1 VIALYRKELRSLAPF
16 LFLSFLLMAGDLL
29 YRPFTE
35 RLDKLRWESIAS
47 YLRPGEGDT
56 FAWILMAL
64 SVCLAYSAFPREHEE
79 RTIHFLHALP
89 LRRPSLFFAKVLAG
103 MTIAAVAVA
112 MLLASD
118 GAQSLW
124 NTQSF
129 DGGHWRAD
137 LALTHVALQLGLA
150 AIAYAHGLLAS
161 VLRLF
166 GLLPYVL
173 VLVVASIVQ
182 DVFPPA
188 AWISPAELLVA
199 RYDGDD
205 LVIAWGPWLVHATV
219 ALVVLAAAYGAW
231 MGPADRIGKG
241 LDRAKAS
248 ALGKVGFGCAGALAV
263 IGLIV
268 LAVVVSEV
276 DVDDDDP
283 IEPEARTIETPSF
296 ETRSRTTTHYRFTY
310 PVSHEVR
317 ATALIEGAD
326 AIHAAVQAELAAD
339 AGPVLLADLTEVSG
353 DHLGIASWTHLRVGV
368 VGEPDAERLRHTF
381 AHETVH
387 AFQHRLTDL
396 RQGSAARATG
406 AFAEGSAEH
415 VAQRVVPLPDALRQA
430 RVVAAA
436 SWVRHDMRS
445 SVLLDVRALR
455 RRYDTTL
462 TYSLGERWTEAL
474 VRSCG
479 AGAVGDVLRAMGRDD
494 APDDLEPRAFWQDTL
509 RAAGCDL
516 ESVDD
521 AFATLMDREVEA
533 LSEPIERLPRLGGG
547 VSGRDGAAVR
557 IVALLDRDVDPSLR
571 FFVRLRADED
581 AGDTEAVL
589 IRGRLDETNARRV
602 VYRVSRARIPSR
614 RFQLQLCVLDD
625 PRGWPFCEAWQWG
638 TAP

>member
-1 VIALYRKELRSLAPF
+1 MIALYRKELRGLAPF

-35 RLDKLRWESIAS
+35 RLDELRWETVAS
-47 YLRPGEGDT
+47 YLRPGEGVT
-56 FAWILMAL
+56 FAWILIILA
-64 SVCLAYSAFPREHEE
+64 VCLAYSAFPREHED
-79 RTIHFLHALP
+79 RTIHLLYALP
-89 LRRPSLFFAKVLAG
+89 VRRPSIFAAKVLAG
-103 MTIAAVAVA
+103 MTILAIAVA

-118 GAQSLW
+118 AAQSLW

-129 DGGHWRAD
+129 EGGHWRAD
-137 LALTHVALQLGLA
+137 LALTHVALQLTLC

-173 VLVVASIVQ
+173 VLVVASILK
-182 DVFPPA
+182 DVFPGA
-188 AWISPAELLVA
+188 AWISPAELLVT
-199 RYDGDD
+199 RYDGGA
-205 LVIAWGPWLVHATV
+205 LVIAWGPWLAHVAI
-219 ALVVLAAAYGAW
+219 ALVVLGAAYGAW

-248 ALGKVGFGCAGALAV
+248 ALGKVGFGCAGGLTF

-268 LAVVVSEV
+268 LLVVVSEV
-276 DVDDDDP
+276 DVGDDDP
-283 IEPEARTIETPSF
+283 IEPEARTRETPSF
-296 ETRSRTTTHYRFTY
+296 ETRSRTTDHYRFTY
-310 PVSHEVR
+310 PVSHEAR
-317 ATALIEGAD
+317 ALALVAHAD
-326 AIHAAVQAELAAD
+326 AIHRAVQGELGAD
-339 AGPVLLADLTEVSG
+339 PGPVLLADLTEVSSE
-353 DHLGIASWTHLRVGV
+353 HLGIASWTHLRVGV
-368 VGEPDAERLRHTF
+368 VGETDAERLRHTF

-415 VAQRVVPLPDALRQA
+415 VAQRVAPLPDALRQA

-436 SWVRHDMRS
+436 SWSRHDLRS
-445 SVLLDVRALR
+445 DLLLDARALR

-479 AGAVGDVLRAMGRDD
+479 DGAVGDVLRAMGREG
-494 APDDLEPRAFWQDTL
+494 APDDLEPRAFWRDTL

-521 AFATLMDREVEA
+521 TFASLMDDEA
-533 LSEPIERLPRLGGG
+533 DALAASIARLPRLGGG

-557 IVALLDRDVDPSLR
+557 IVALLDRDVDASLR
-571 FFVRLRADED
+571 FFVRIRADED
-581 AGDTEAVL
+581 AGDTESVL
-589 IRGRLDETNARRV
+589 VRGRLDPDDPRRV

-625 PRGWPFCEAWQWG
+625 PRGWPYCEAWQWA

>member
-35 RLDKLRWESIAS
+35 RLDELRWETVAS
-47 YLRPGEGDT
+47 YLRPGEGAD
-56 FAWILMAL
+56 FAWILMIL
-64 SVCLAYSAFPREHEE
+64 SVCLAYSAFPREHED

-89 LRRPSLFFAKVLAG
+89 VRRPSIFVAKVLAG
-103 MTIAAVAVA
+103 LTIVAIAIA
-112 MLLASD
+112 MLLVSD
-118 GAQSLW
+118 AAQSLW
-124 NTQSF
+124 NVQSF
-129 DGGHWRAD
+129 DGGHWHAG
-137 LALTHVALQLGLA
+137 LALTHVVMQLALCS
-150 AIAYAHGLLAS
+150 IAYAHGLLAS

-173 VLVVASIVQ
+173 VLVVASILA
-182 DVFPPA
+182 DVFPGA
-188 AWISPAELLVA
+188 AWISPAELLVT
-199 RYDGDD
+199 RYDGGE
-205 LVIAWGPWLVHATV
+205 LVIAWTAWAVHAAIALV
-219 ALVVLAAAYGAW
+219 ALTAAYGAW
-231 MGPADRIGKG
+231 MGPADRIGEG

-248 ALGKVGFGCAGALAV
+248 ALGKVGFGCAGGLTF

-268 LAVVVSEV
+268 LLVVVSEV
-276 DVDDDDP
+276 DVGHDDP
-283 IEPEARTIETPSF
+283 IEPGGRTVETPSL
-296 ETRSRTTTHYRFTY
+296 ENRSRTTDHYRFTY
-310 PVSHEVR
+310 PVSHEAR
-317 ATALIEGAD
+317 AVALIERAD
-326 AIHAAVQAELAAD
+326 GIHRAVQDELGAD

-353 DHLGIASWTHLRVGV
+353 EHLGIASWTHLRVGV
-368 VGEPDAERLRHTF
+368 VGETDPARLRHTF

-415 VAQRVVPLPDALRQA
+415 VAQRVAPAPDALRQA

-436 SWVRHDMRS
+436 SWSRLDMRS
-445 SVLLDVRALR
+445 DVLLDVRALR

-479 AGAVGDVLRAMGRDD
+479 EGAVGDVLRAMGRDG

-521 AFATLMDREVEA
+521 AFATLMDDEA
-533 LSEPIERLPRLGGG
+533 DALAESIEELPRLGGG

-557 IVALLDRDVDPSLR
+557 VVALLDREVDPSMR

-581 AGDTEAVL
+581 ADDTEAVL
-589 IRGRLDETNARRV
+589 VRGRLDPDDPRRV

-614 RFQLQLCVLDD
+614 RFQLQLCVLDE
-625 PRGWPFCEAWQWG
+625 PRGWPFCEVWQWAS
-638 TAP
+638 AP